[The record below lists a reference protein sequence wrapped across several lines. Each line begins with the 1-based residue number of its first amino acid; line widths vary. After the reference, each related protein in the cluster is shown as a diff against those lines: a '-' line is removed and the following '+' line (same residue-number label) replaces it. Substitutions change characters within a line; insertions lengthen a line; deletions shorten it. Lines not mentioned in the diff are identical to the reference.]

1 MHQFHMHFSCMGDD
15 SFLLVPN
22 NNAWKKKKHYV
33 RTTITGLFT
42 HYSYHLS

>member
-1 MHQFHMHFSCMGDD
+1 MHG
-15 SFLLVPN
+15 
-22 NNAWKKKKHYV
+22 KKKKHYV